1 MIPGEEIVHTREY
14 GTSRFCPTKLNY
26 NVLTLSVLLKRGLK
40 GEGQA
45 RCEVCLMMVEL
56 MVVTFL

>member
-1 MIPGEEIVHTREY
+1 MILGEEIVHTREY

-40 GEGQA
+40 GGSSK
-45 RCEVCLMMVEL
+45 V
-56 MVVTFL
+56 